1 MNGVVQLPYLADLKR
16 TIWCS
21 LGTDKKTSSRAQLGG
36 RVPTA
41 RLISFEEGFHTNK
54 IHDEQ
59 FSPWFHNSK
68 SYPTFGYKV
77 MVPHFDICKLC
88 SNVAILPFG
97 KLGRNFFLWFIDHN
111 FFLTLSFDNL
121 ISLRVLPFFVG
132 CSALSKINKLF
143 EVHLTLF
150 LTVYWAVKFIFPHFK
165 QTLHKLICI
174 QINYISLETS
184 KAFYF
189 Q

>member
-1 MNGVVQLPYLADLKR
+1 MHFSSNVLLIVCISSVKKSVVWRGSDLVGYYLNGVVQLPYLADLKR

-21 LGTDKKTSSRAQLGG
+21 LETDKKTSSRAQLGG

-77 MVPHFDICKLC
+77 LVPHFDICKLYTNATIYP
-88 SNVAILPFG
+88 SENWVET
-97 KLGRNFFLWFIDHN
+97 FFCDL
-111 FFLTLSFDNL
+111 
-121 ISLRVLPFFVG
+121 
-132 CSALSKINKLF
+132 
-143 EVHLTLF
+143 
-150 LTVYWAVKFIFPHFK
+150 
-165 QTLHKLICI
+165 
-174 QINYISLETS
+174 
-184 KAFYF
+184 
-189 Q
+189 